1 MDMSFL
7 RTMTHYGNPIEVGGY
22 NLIPISKSLQIRPRG
37 FLAGL
42 RWERP
47 VGVLVRNIEGQEHV
61 LPIQDVTRKVQ
72 VAVFLLAA
80 AGWLFLRRQ
89 GRK

>member
-22 NLIPISKSLQIRPRG
+22 NLIPISKSVQIRPRSIP
-37 FLAGL
+37 AGL

-47 VGVLVRNIEGQEHV
+47 VGVLVRNIEGQEQV

-72 VAVFLLAA
+72 AAVFLLAA
-80 AGWLFLRRQ
+80 AGWLLLRGQRQ
-89 GRK
+89 K

>member
-7 RTMTHYGNPIEVGGY
+7 RSMRHYGNPIEVGGFS
-22 NLIPISKSLQIRPRG
+22 LIPISKSLQIRPRG
-37 FLAGL
+37 FPAGL

-47 VGVLVRNIEGQEHV
+47 VGVLVRNIEGQEQV

-72 VAVFLLAA
+72 IAVFLLAA

>member
-7 RTMTHYGNPIEVGGY
+7 RTMTHYGNPIELGDY

-37 FLAGL
+37 IPAGL

-47 VGVLVRNIEGQEHV
+47 VGVLVRSIEGQEQV
-61 LPIQDVTRKVQ
+61 LPIHDVTRKVQ
-72 VAVFLLAA
+72 AAVFLLAA
-80 AGWLFLRRQ
+80 AGWLFLKRQ

>member
-37 FLAGL
+37 FPAGL

-80 AGWLFLRRQ
+80 SGWLFLRRQ